1 MAAGVATGL
10 ILVPVLAV
18 GGMVRGVNNSK
29 VNSQIESRQT
39 LLPVVLQEDE
49 EKYLDI
55 FFPLSPS
62 PLQIKITYADSRGD
76 HALIVDTQA
85 ALEGLHVVRAEK

>member
-1 MAAGVATGL
+1 MIVGAGSSVYC
-10 ILVPVLAV
+10 
-18 GGMVRGVNNSK
+18 
-29 VNSQIESRQT
+29 QIESRQT
-39 LLPVVLQEDE
+39 LPWLQEDE

-62 PLQIKITYADSRGD
+62 PLQFEITYADSRGD
-76 HALIVDTQA
+76 HALISDTQA

>member
-1 MAAGVATGL
+1 MIVGAGS
-10 ILVPVLAV
+10 
-18 GGMVRGVNNSK
+18 GVYC
-29 VNSQIESRQT
+29 QIKSRQT
-39 LLPVVLQEDE
+39 PLPVVPQEDE

-85 ALEGLHVVRAEK
+85 VLEGLHVVRAEK